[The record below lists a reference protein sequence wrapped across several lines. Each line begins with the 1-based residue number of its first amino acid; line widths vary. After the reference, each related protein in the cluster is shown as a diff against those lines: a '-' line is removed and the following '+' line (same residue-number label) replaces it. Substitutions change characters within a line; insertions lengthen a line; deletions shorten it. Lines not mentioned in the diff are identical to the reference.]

1 MVTDVTGNTITVD
14 NPNIGTVSGTI
25 RFNHL
30 HSETGIVSTGF
41 KLKIKITT
49 TNANAQGISSLSIF
63 TDTDDTSRAL
73 QYPLDTVD
81 ATLYLY
87 GMEPGTE
94 VRVFRTSDDLPIAG
108 IESIVGTDFTYNYV
122 WSGDDINVYIV
133 VFSLTSQPIKFENQ
147 ILGQDGLTIPVIPV
161 LDRQY
166 NNPS

>member
-1 MVTDVTGNTITVD
+1 
-14 NPNIGTVSGTI
+14 
-25 RFNHL
+25 
-30 HSETGIVSTGF
+30 
-41 KLKIKITT
+41 
-49 TNANAQGISSLSIF
+49 
-63 TDTDDTSRAL
+63 
-73 QYPLDTVD
+73 
-81 ATLYLY
+81 
-87 GMEPGTE
+87 MEPGTE